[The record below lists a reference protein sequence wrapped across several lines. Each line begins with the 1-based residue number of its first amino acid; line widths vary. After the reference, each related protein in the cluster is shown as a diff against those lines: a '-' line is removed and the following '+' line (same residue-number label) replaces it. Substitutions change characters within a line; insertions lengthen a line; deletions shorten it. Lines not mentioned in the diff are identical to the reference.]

1 VKIEIVTPKGQAWIG
16 DAEEVTAP
24 GKIGELGVL
33 PGHVPLLAAL
43 KAGVLR
49 LRRGSGLTAFAV
61 GPGYIEVAGDRVII
75 LTDMCQG
82 PSEIDLP
89 LARKEYEAA
98 VAVLAKWDRD
108 IDAEWYE
115 LVARRDWADARV
127 EVVTGEYRNGGI
139 GAREAPN
146 LPESPPNPAF

>member
-1 VKIEIVTPKGQAWIG
+1 MKIEIVTPKGQAYTG
-16 DAEEVTAP
+16 DADDVTAP

-49 LRRGSGLTAFAV
+49 LRRSTGVQAFAV
-61 GPGYIEVAGDRVII
+61 GPGYVQVSGERVVI

-82 PSEIDLP
+82 PEQIDLP
-89 LARKEYEAA
+89 TARKEYDAA
-98 VAVLAKWDRD
+98 VAALAKWDRD

-127 EVVTGEYRNGGI
+127 EVVTGEYKNGGI
-139 GAREAPN
+139 GARESPN

>member
-1 VKIEIVTPKGQAWIG
+1 VKIEIVTPRGQAYTG
-16 DAEEVTAP
+16 DADDVTAP

-49 LRRGSGLTAFAV
+49 LKRGTGGRAFAV
-61 GPGYIEVAGDRVII
+61 GPGYVQVSGERVVI

-82 PSEIDLP
+82 PEQIDLAT
-89 LARKEYEAA
+89 ARREFETA
-98 VAVLAKWDRD
+98 VAALAKWDRD

-115 LVARRDWADARV
+115 LSARRDWADARV
-127 EVVTGEYRNGGI
+127 EVVTGEYKNGGI
-139 GAREAPN
+139 GARDAPN
-146 LPESPPNPAF
+146 MPESPPNPAF